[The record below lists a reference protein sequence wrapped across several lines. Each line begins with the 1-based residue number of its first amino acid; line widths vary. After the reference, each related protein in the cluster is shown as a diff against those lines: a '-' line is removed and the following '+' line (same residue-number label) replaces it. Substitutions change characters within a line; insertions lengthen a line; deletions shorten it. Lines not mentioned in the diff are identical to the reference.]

1 MKKEK
6 EIYIYI
12 DDMRQP
18 LIPDALWVKSYD
30 EAIAALEAV
39 YSTFTITNPPYLLTL
54 VVDFDHDLGEKK
66 TGYDVAKWLVEEYPW
81 TANFRIHSMNPVGAN
96 NIRQL
101 LKHYGWTEIF

>member
-1 MKKEK
+1 MKKKK

-18 LIPDALWVKSYD
+18 LIPGALWVKSYD
-30 EAIAALEAV
+30 EAIAALID
-39 YSTFTITNPPYLLTL
+39 ITDLMDIDDSVSL
-54 VVDFDHDLGEKK
+54 VVDFDHDLGERK
-66 TGYDVAKWLVEEYPW
+66 TGYDIAKWLIEQSYIGK
-81 TANFRIHSMNPVGAN
+81 FRIHSMNPVGAN

>member
-18 LIPDALWVKSYD
+18 LIPGALWVKSYD
-30 EAIAALEAV
+30 EAIAALKAIQ
-39 YSTFTITNPPYLLTL
+39 STSEITLMPFSL
-54 VVDFDHDLGEKK
+54 VVDFDHDLGEDK
-66 TGYDVAKWLVEEYPW
+66 TGYDIAKWLVEY
-81 TANFRIHSMNPVGAN
+81 NYFGKFRIHSMNPVGAN

>member
-18 LIPDALWVKSYD
+18 LIPGALWVKSYD
-30 EAIAALEAV
+30 EAIAALKAIQ
-39 YSTFTITNPPYLLTL
+39 STSEITLMPFSL
-54 VVDFDHDLGEKK
+54 VVDFDHDLGEDK
-66 TGYDVAKWLVEEYPW
+66 TGYDIAKWLIEEYHY
-81 TANFRIHSMNPVGAN
+81 TASFRIHSMNSVGAN

>member
-30 EAIAALEAV
+30 EAIAALID
-39 YSTFTITNPPYLLTL
+39 ITDLMDVDDSISL
-54 VVDFDHDLGEKK
+54 VVDFDHDLGERK
-66 TGYDVAKWLVEEYPW
+66 TGYDIAKWLIDNGYIGK
-81 TANFRIHSMNPVGAN
+81 FRIHSMNPVGAN

>member
-1 MKKEK
+1 MRKEI

-18 LIPDALWVKSYD
+18 LIPGAIWVKSYD
-30 EAIAALEAV
+30 EAIAALK
-39 YSTFTITNPPYLLTL
+39 TIPYTPFL
-54 VVDFDHDLGEKK
+54 VIDFDHDLGEEK
-66 TGYDVAKWLVEEYPW
+66 TGYDIAKWLVEY
-81 TANFRIHSMNPVGAN
+81 NYFGKFRIHSMNLVGAN

>member
-1 MKKEK
+1 MKK

-18 LIPDALWVKSYD
+18 FIHNAIWVKSYD
-30 EAIAALEAV
+30 EAIAAMRNVVEVMNMPITL
-39 YSTFTITNPPYLLTL
+39 TI
-54 VVDFDHDLGEKK
+54 DFDHDLGEEK
-66 TGYDVAKWLVEEYPW
+66 TGYDFAKWLIEQNYIGK
-81 TANFRIHSMNPVGAN
+81 FRIHSMNPVGAS

>member
-18 LIPDALWVKSYD
+18 LIPGAIWVKSYD
-30 EAIAALEAV
+30 EAIAAL
-39 YSTFTITNPPYLLTL
+39 TTIPYTPSL
-54 VVDFDHDLGEKK
+54 VIDFDHDLGEGK
-66 TGYDVAKWLVEEYPW
+66 TGYDIAKWLIEY
-81 TANFRIHSMNPVGAN
+81 NYFGKFRIHSMNPVGAN

-101 LKHYGWTEIF
+101 LNHYGWTEVF

>member
-1 MKKEK
+1 MMKK

-18 LIPDALWVKSYD
+18 FIHNAIWVKSYD
-30 EAIAALEAV
+30 EAVAAMRNAV
-39 YSTFTITNPPYLLTL
+39 EVMNMPITLTI
-54 VVDFDHDLGEKK
+54 DFDHDLGEEK
-66 TGYDVAKWLVEEYPW
+66 TGYDFAKWLIEQNYIGK
-81 TANFRIHSMNPVGAN
+81 FRIHSMNPVGAS

>member
-1 MKKEK
+1 MRKEI

-18 LIPDALWVKSYD
+18 LIPGAIWVKSYD
-30 EAIAALEAV
+30 EAIAALKAI
-39 YSTFTITNPPYLLTL
+39 YSTFTIANPPYSLTL

-66 TGYDVAKWLVEEYPW
+66 TGYDVAKWLAEEYPW

-101 LKHYGWTEIF
+101 LKHYGWTEVF

>member
-1 MKKEK
+1 MMKK

-18 LIPDALWVKSYD
+18 FIHNAIWVKSYD
-30 EAIAALEAV
+30 EAVAAMRNAV
-39 YSTFTITNPPYLLTL
+39 EVMNMPITLTI
-54 VVDFDHDLGEKK
+54 DFDHDLGEEK
-66 TGYDVAKWLVEEYPW
+66 TGYDFAKWLIEQKYIGK
-81 TANFRIHSMNPVGAN
+81 FRIHSMNPVGAN

>member
-1 MKKEK
+1 MMKK

-18 LIPDALWVKSYD
+18 LIPDAIWVKSYD
-30 EAIAALEAV
+30 EAITALATIP
-39 YSTFTITNPPYLLTL
+39 YSPSL
-54 VVDFDHDLGEKK
+54 VIDFDHDLGEGK
-66 TGYDVAKWLVEEYPW
+66 TGYDIAKWLIEY
-81 TANFRIHSMNPVGAN
+81 NYFGKFRIHSMNPVGAN

>member
-30 EAIAALEAV
+30 EAIAALIDTTDLMDIDDFI
-39 YSTFTITNPPYLLTL
+39 SL
-54 VVDFDHDLGEKK
+54 VVDFDHDLGEGK
-66 TGYDVAKWLVEEYPW
+66 TGYDVAKWLIDNSYIGK
-81 TANFRIHSMNPVGAN
+81 FRIHSMNPVGAN

>member
-1 MKKEK
+1 MKEK
-6 EIYIYI
+6 KIYIYI

-18 LIPDALWVKSYD
+18 RNPNVIWVKSYD
-30 EAIAALEAV
+30 EAIAALESV
-39 YSTFTITNPPYLLTL
+39 YTTFTIANAPCSL

-66 TGYDVAKWLVEEYPW
+66 TGYDIAKWLVEEYPW
-81 TANFRIHSMNPVGAN
+81 TANFRVHSMNPVGAN

>member
-1 MKKEK
+1 MMKK

-18 LIPDALWVKSYD
+18 FIHNAIWVKSYD
-30 EAIAALEAV
+30 EAIAAMRNVVEVMNMPITL
-39 YSTFTITNPPYLLTL
+39 TI
-54 VVDFDHDLGEKK
+54 DFDHDLGEEK
-66 TGYDVAKWLVEEYPW
+66 TGYDFAKWLIEQNYIGK
-81 TANFRIHSMNPVGAN
+81 FRIHSMNPVGAS

>member
-1 MKKEK
+1 MMKK

-18 LIPDALWVKSYD
+18 FIHNAIWVKSYD
-30 EAIAALEAV
+30 EAVAAMRNVVEVMNMPITL
-39 YSTFTITNPPYLLTL
+39 TI
-54 VVDFDHDLGEKK
+54 DFDHDLGEEK
-66 TGYDVAKWLVEEYPW
+66 TGYDFAKWLIEQNYIGK
-81 TANFRIHSMNPVGAN
+81 FRIHSMNPVGAS

>member
-18 LIPDALWVKSYD
+18 LIPGALWVKSYD
-30 EAIAALEAV
+30 EAIAALID
-39 YSTFTITNPPYLLTL
+39 ITDLMDVDDSISL
-54 VVDFDHDLGEKK
+54 VVDFDHDLGERK
-66 TGYDVAKWLVEEYPW
+66 TGYDIAKWLIDNGYIGK
-81 TANFRIHSMNPVGAN
+81 FRIHSMNPVGAN

>member
-1 MKKEK
+1 MKKK

-18 LIPDALWVKSYD
+18 LIPDALWAKSYD
-30 EAIAALEAV
+30 EAVEVIINMPITL
-39 YSTFTITNPPYLLTL
+39 TI
-54 VVDFDHDLGEKK
+54 DFDHDLGEEK
-66 TGYDVAKWLVEEYPW
+66 TGYDFAKWLIEQSYIGK
-81 TANFRIHSMNPVGAN
+81 FRIHSMNPVGAN

>member
-30 EAIAALEAV
+30 EAITVLIPIPHTP
-39 YSTFTITNPPYLLTL
+39 SL
-54 VVDFDHDLGEKK
+54 VIDFDHDLGEGK
-66 TGYDVAKWLVEEYPW
+66 TGYDIAKWLVENNYIGK
-81 TANFRIHSMNPVGAN
+81 FRIHSMNPVGAN
-96 NIRQL
+96 TLRQL
-101 LKHYGWTEIF
+101 VKHYGWT

>member
-1 MKKEK
+1 MMKK

-18 LIPDALWVKSYD
+18 LIPNALWVKSYD
-30 EAIAALEAV
+30 EAIAALID
-39 YSTFTITNPPYLLTL
+39 ITDLMDIDDSISL
-54 VVDFDHDLGEKK
+54 VMDFDHDLGERK
-66 TGYDVAKWLVEEYPW
+66 TGYDIAKWLIDNGYIGK
-81 TANFRIHSMNPVGAN
+81 FRIHSMNPVGVN

>member
-18 LIPDALWVKSYD
+18 LIRGDFWVKSYSQ
-30 EAIAALEAV
+30 AIAAIKAIQKASET
-39 YSTFTITNPPYLLTL
+39 TFTSFSL
-54 VVDFDHDLGEKK
+54 VIDFDHDLGEGK
-66 TGYDVAKWLVEEYPW
+66 TGYDIAKWLVENNYIGK
-81 TANFRIHSMNPVGAN
+81 FRIHSMNPVGAN

>member
-1 MKKEK
+1 MMKK

-18 LIPDALWVKSYD
+18 LIPNALWVKSYD
-30 EAIAALEAV
+30 EAIAALIDTTDLMDIDDFI
-39 YSTFTITNPPYLLTL
+39 SL
-54 VVDFDHDLGEKK
+54 VVDFDHDLGEGK
-66 TGYDVAKWLVEEYPW
+66 TGYDVAKWLIDNSYIGK
-81 TANFRIHSMNPVGAN
+81 FRIHSMNPVGAN

>member
-18 LIPDALWVKSYD
+18 LIPGALWVKSYD
-30 EAIAALEAV
+30 EAIAALIDTTDLMDIDDFI
-39 YSTFTITNPPYLLTL
+39 SL
-54 VVDFDHDLGEKK
+54 VVDFDHDLGEGK
-66 TGYDVAKWLVEEYPW
+66 TGYDVAKWLIDNSYIGK
-81 TANFRIHSMNPVGAN
+81 FRIHSMNPVGAN

>member
-1 MKKEK
+1 MKEI

-18 LIPDALWVKSYD
+18 LIPDAIWVKSYD
-30 EAIAALEAV
+30 EAIAALETV
-39 YSTFTITNPPYLLTL
+39 YSTFEIANPPCSLTL

-66 TGYDVAKWLVEEYPW
+66 TGYDIAKWLAEEYPW

>member
-1 MKKEK
+1 MKEK
-6 EIYIYI
+6 KIYIYI

-18 LIPDALWVKSYD
+18 LIPGAIWVKSYD
-30 EAIAALEAV
+30 EAIAALESV
-39 YSTFTITNPPYLLTL
+39 YTTFAIANPPYPLTL

-66 TGYDVAKWLVEEYPW
+66 TGYDIAKWLAEEYSW
-81 TANFRIHSMNPVGAN
+81 TASFRVHSMNPVGAN

>member
-18 LIPDALWVKSYD
+18 LIPNALWVKSYD
-30 EAIAALEAV
+30 EAIAALIDTTDLMDIDDFI
-39 YSTFTITNPPYLLTL
+39 SL
-54 VVDFDHDLGEKK
+54 VVDFDHDLGEGK
-66 TGYDVAKWLVEEYPW
+66 TGYDVAKWLIDNSYIGK
-81 TANFRIHSMNPVGAN
+81 FRIHSMNPVGAN

-101 LKHYGWTEIF
+101 LKHYGWTEVF

>member
-1 MKKEK
+1 MMKK

-18 LIPDALWVKSYD
+18 FIHNAIWVKSYD
-30 EAIAALEAV
+30 EAVAAMRNAV
-39 YSTFTITNPPYLLTL
+39 EVMNIPITLTI
-54 VVDFDHDLGEKK
+54 DFDHDLGEEK
-66 TGYDVAKWLVEEYPW
+66 TGYDFAKWLIEQNYIGK
-81 TANFRIHSMNPVGAN
+81 FRIHSMNPVGAS

>member
-1 MKKEK
+1 MMKK

-18 LIPDALWVKSYD
+18 FIHNAIWVKSYD
-30 EAIAALEAV
+30 EAIAAMRNVVEVMNIPITL
-39 YSTFTITNPPYLLTL
+39 TI
-54 VVDFDHDLGEKK
+54 DFDHDLGEEK
-66 TGYDVAKWLVEEYPW
+66 TGYDFAKWLIEQNYIGK
-81 TANFRIHSMNPVGAN
+81 FRIHSMNPVGAS

>member
-18 LIPDALWVKSYD
+18 LIPEALWVKSYD
-30 EAIAALEAV
+30 EAIAALIDTTDLMDIDDFI
-39 YSTFTITNPPYLLTL
+39 SL
-54 VVDFDHDLGEKK
+54 VVDFDHDLGEGK
-66 TGYDVAKWLVEEYPW
+66 TGYDVAKWLIDNSYIGK
-81 TANFRIHSMNPVGAN
+81 FRIHSMNPVGAN

>member
-1 MKKEK
+1 MKK

-30 EAIAALEAV
+30 EAIAALKV
-39 YSTFTITNPPYLLTL
+39 IYSTLTIANPPYSLTL

-66 TGYDVAKWLVEEYPW
+66 TGYDVAKWLAEEYPW

-101 LKHYGWTEIF
+101 LKHYGWTEVF